1 MKLSKKILIQTA
13 LLSIIF
19 FVFGQFAYIKLF
31 GIFEPQVNGILFQIT
46 EGGGK
51 VKTSILFSLVAALIP
66 ILALFTWLVA
76 PVISSAKRF
85 ASAAIMMVFIIAAII
100 VRHEE
105 VKTYF
110 ESLAKN
116 LVAANNNI
124 TITYRIDPVNFVY
137 YMFAGLC
144 IGCVVSY
151 FLFKERRR

>member
-1 MKLSKKILIQTA
+1 MKLSKKILIQTV
-13 LLSIIF
+13 LLSVIL
-19 FVFGQFAYIKLF
+19 FVLGQFVYVKLF
-31 GIFEPQVNGILFQIT
+31 GIFEPQVDGILFQIT

-51 VKTSILFSLVAALIP
+51 MKTSILFSLVAALIP
-66 ILALFTWLVA
+66 ILALFTWLLA

-85 ASAAIMMVFIIAAII
+85 ASAAIIIVFTVSAIV

-110 ESLAKN
+110 TRIAKN
-116 LVAANNNI
+116 LVASNNNM
-124 TITYRIDPVNFVY
+124 TFKYPIDPVNFVY